1 MRGLLAAGLVAISAL
16 TGSAFAQNADSAAE
30 STTDH
35 SKLKP
40 LMREFVSGPEVTSV
54 CLSCHTEAD
63 NQVMH
68 TLHFTWDFTHPQTG
82 QTLGKRSRRQ
92 QNPL

>member
-40 LMREFVSGPEVTSV
+40 LMRD
-54 CLSCHTEAD
+54 LSRG
-63 NQVMH
+63 
-68 TLHFTWDFTHPQTG
+68 L
-82 QTLGKRSRRQ
+82 R
-92 QNPL
+92 